1 MSTLGLTKL
10 KACNEML
17 MALGLNRVAA
27 LDSGG
32 SSDVAE
38 AEYVLDAVTREYLL
52 RGWSCNTK
60 LLTITASNAGT
71 IDLNGSP
78 TGQSPATPA
87 PLALRIEGDYK
98 SKYKPLSLRGSMVYD
113 EAVGSTTAFAAN
125 ETVYLKVVEALSASS
140 PNDFEDISPEVKEQI
155 VKEAV
160 QRYRVRKRPDPTVD
174 AMLDRDV
181 AKSQAAYVANRPSP
195 SDVEAPRFG
204 PAPVSQ
210 QQQGG
215 RR

>member
-1 MSTLGLTKL
+1 MATLGLTKL
-10 KACNEML
+10 AACNAML
-17 MALGLNRVAA
+17 MAIGLNRVAA
-27 LDSGG
+27 LDSLGT
-32 SSDVAE
+32 SDVAE
-38 AEYVLDAVTREYLL
+38 AEYILNEVLREYLL
-52 RGWSCNTK
+52 RGWSCNTR
-60 LLTITASNAGT
+60 LLSVVAADDGS

-87 PLALRIEGDYK
+87 PRALRIEGDYK
-98 SKYKPLSLRGSMVYD
+98 HKFRPLSLRGSLVYD
-113 EAVGSTTAFAAN
+113 EAAGSTTPFADG
-125 ETVYLKVVEALSASS
+125 ETVYLKVIEALSGTS
-140 PNDFEDISPEVKEQI
+140 PDDFELVSPEVKEQI
-155 VKEAV
+155 VKDAI

-181 AKSQAAYVANRPSP
+181 AKSQAAYVANRPVP

-204 PAPVSQ
+204 PAPVG